1 MFGISRARKAP
12 ISDCGA
18 FSDERAEGFASGAPG
33 PSIEAPGPSRLKP
46 RGPPRFLQRLHFHG
60 MDAGKGFSALL
71 SVDWDSADVVNGV
84 V

>member
-1 MFGISRARKAP
+1 MFGISRKRKRP

-18 FSDERAEGFASGAPG
+18 VSDERAEGFASGAPG
-33 PSIEAPGPSRLKP
+33 P
-46 RGPPRFLQRLHFHG
+46 PRFLQRFHFHG

>member
-18 FSDERAEGFASGAPG
+18 FSDERPREGFASGAPG
-33 PSIEAPGPSRLKP
+33 PSIEAPGPAPFFAALKALP
-46 RGPPRFLQRLHFHG
+46 LELKAPEGNSGPPPFFCR
-60 MDAGKGFSALL
+60 
-71 SVDWDSADVVNGV
+71 VADVVNGV

>member
-1 MFGISRARKAP
+1 MFGISCERKRP

-18 FSDERAEGFASGAPG
+18 VSDERARESARPAP
-33 PSIEAPGPSRLKP
+33 
-46 RGPPRFLQRLHFHG
+46 FLQRFHFHG
-60 MDAGKGFSALL
+60 IDAGKGFSALL

>member
-1 MFGISRARKAP
+1 MNALKALP
-12 ISDCGA
+12 P
-18 FSDERAEGFASGAPG
+18 ERPAPRLKR
-33 PSIEAPGPSRLKP
+33 PAPRLKP